1 MSLDYWANYADIM
14 AIPIGIIGVV
24 LIVRQLSLALHESER
39 EHQRRQNEMTLN
51 AYNAV
56 RGDLR
61 ETIRRVRHKLHLN
74 DMFDH
79 FSEEHLKQIMED
91 KELRD
96 DVARML
102 GFLNKFAVGVKY
114 DVFNINLL
122 NDLSGRLFI
131 QTFIQFKPYIDW
143 VRKDS
148 KEFYVDYECLV
159 KRLKEVKCSKELEVC
174 RF

>member
-1 MSLDYWANYADIM
+1 MSLDSLGNYADILSV
-14 AIPIGIIGVV
+14 PIGIVGVV
-24 LIVRQLSLALHESER
+24 LIVRQLRLSLQESER

-61 ETIRRVRHKLHLN
+61 KTIRRIRQKLELD
-74 DMFDH
+74 DMFDKFTEQH
-79 FSEEHLKQIMED
+79 LEEIIND
-91 KELRD
+91 KALRD

-114 DVFNINLL
+114 DVFNIKLI
-122 NDLSGRLFI
+122 NDLSGTLFT
-131 QTFIQFKPYIDW
+131 QTYRQFKPYIDW

-148 KEFYVDYECLV
+148 KVFYLEYERLV
-159 KRLKEVKCSKELEVC
+159 EKLEHLKKYKDIEDRPL
-174 RF
+174 